1 MNTPDPYEN
10 LRLEL
15 SKTKEWPLVYMFKFI
30 IPSHPDKIRHIQSK
44 FANGSVITTRISAN
58 GKYTSITITEAM
70 MSAEEI
76 IKKYKEME
84 GVEGLIAL

>member
-1 MNTPDPYEN
+1 MNEKDPYEN

-30 IPSHPDKIRHIQSK
+30 IPSDPGKIGIIQSK
-44 FANGSVITTRISAN
+44 FAEGSVITKRESAN

-70 MSAEEI
+70 MGAEEI
-76 IKKYKEME
+76 ISKYKEME
-84 GVEGLIAL
+84 GIEGLIAL